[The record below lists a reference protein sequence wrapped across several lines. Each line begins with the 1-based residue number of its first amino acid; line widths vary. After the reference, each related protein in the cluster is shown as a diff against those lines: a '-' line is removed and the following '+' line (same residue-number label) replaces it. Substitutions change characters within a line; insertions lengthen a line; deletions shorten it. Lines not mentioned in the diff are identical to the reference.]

1 MAIALVDSATGSTF
15 RRVSGEVEKYTA
27 GVLSASTVHGLLQR
41 VSQDAIDKE
50 KSDGVLKERE
60 GKTAE
65 KSRNYVLNRLE
76 KGADWREKAVEYEIR
91 KDFQIPE
98 GARGLGAIEGNEA
111 HLFADRMKDRGMSW
125 TIAGAQ
131 HMDVG

>member
-50 KSDGVLKERE
+50 KSGWRSCFESGILSQPGPRGIPVLY
-60 GKTAE
+60 T
-65 KSRNYVLNRLE
+65 
-76 KGADWREKAVEYEIR
+76 
-91 KDFQIPE
+91 
-98 GARGLGAIEGNEA
+98 EA
-111 HLFADRMKDRGMSW
+111 NNL
-125 TIAGAQ
+125 
-131 HMDVG
+131 